1 MKYMDILD
9 GISVDEWK
17 ELKELMD
24 EKMGLS
30 NVERISVTKAAEIMG
45 KSPQFVRV
53 CLQQGLLPFGTATK
67 TGDKN
72 FNYYISPKLFR
83 EYVGDYDKS
92 CR

>member
-1 MKYMDILD
+1 MKYMDKLD
-9 GISVDEWK
+9 GISMSEWK

-30 NVERISVTKAAEIMG
+30 SVERISIAKAAEIMG
-45 KSPQFVRV
+45 KAPQFIRL
-53 CLQQGLLPFGTATK
+53 CLQRGLLPFGIATK

-72 FNYYISPKLFR
+72 YNYYISPKLFK

-92 CR
+92 